1 MNNMLRFQFRR
12 LYKKVSLYIMLAL
25 VLITTLSTLGS
36 MYGDRLNIYSVRS
49 FLPYLF
55 TGSGYKGGNNYYSME
70 NSTIICFLSLD
81 SFLLLLIGI
90 FVATFVTEDRVKG
103 TIKNIYSK
111 GYSREEIFL
120 SKYLA
125 AISVPAVF
133 YFLILIVSYV
143 YLSLRGTGT
152 ETYEIFNTK
161 GNVFCFFLFIF
172 LRYIAVSTFY
182 FMLGELSPST
192 GGAIAFNIF
201 APYIIFLLIVNL
213 IYSILDAGGAV
224 NYIFQHIIIDFITV
238 TTSSFISIVTLSEEY
253 NITELI
259 ITSIV
264 LTLLFGGLSLL
275 ITVKKQVKN

>member
-1 MNNMLRFQFRR
+1 M
-12 LYKKVSLYIMLAL
+12 
-25 VLITTLSTLGS
+25 
-36 MYGDRLNIYSVRS
+36 
-49 FLPYLF
+49 
-55 TGSGYKGGNNYYSME
+55 
-70 NSTIICFLSLD
+70 
-81 SFLLLLIGI
+81 
-90 FVATFVTEDRVKG
+90 
-103 TIKNIYSK
+103 
-111 GYSREEIFL
+111 
-120 SKYLA
+120 
-125 AISVPAVF
+125 
-133 YFLILIVSYV
+133 SYV

-161 GNVFCFFLFIF
+161 GNVFWFFLFIF

-213 IYSILDAGGAV
+213 IYSILDAGGTV
-224 NYIFQHIIIDFITV
+224 TYIFQHIIIDFITV